1 MNNEVISNERISNVV
16 YNEINDIEYIK
27 KEEYKEKLLEHI
39 NEQIIYLRDKLQ
51 LVSLKYDDIR
61 KMFNNFSIIILVL
74 SSLLTLIDAFTLL
87 ISQYLEKKTENTE
100 DMLLIINI
108 VSLFFGTLMTI
119 FTSII
124 RFKNY
129 RENMEKLKEIQEKL
143 IQLKAHYA
151 KEEGILK
158 LMKGNDDETFA
169 IIQERLEEYNEK
181 LNEINIISFVS
192 NSQLLKYE
200 KYISK
205 FKLQFQEIKK
215 NELEKIN
222 NINK

>member
-61 KMFNNFSIIILVL
+61 KMFNNFSIVILVL

-108 VSLFFGTLMTI
+108 VSLFLGTLMTI

-158 LMKGNDDETFA
+158 LMKGNDDETFI

-181 LNEINIISFVS
+181 MNEINIVSFVT

-205 FKLQFQEIKK
+205 FKLKLQEIKR
-215 NELEKIN
+215 NELKKIN
-222 NINK
+222 EYDE

>member
-1 MNNEVISNERISNVV
+1 MDNERILNEV
-16 YNEINDIEYIK
+16 YNEISDTEYIQN
-27 KEEYKEKLLEHI
+27 EEYKEKLLEHI

-61 KMFNNFSIIILVL
+61 KMFNNFSIVILVL

-87 ISQYLEKKTENTE
+87 ISNYLEKKTENTE

-108 VSLFFGTLMTI
+108 TSLFLGTLMTI

-158 LMKGNDDETFA
+158 LMKGNDEETFI

-181 LNEINIISFVS
+181 LNEINIVSFVS

-200 KYISK
+200 KYISN
-205 FKLQFQEIKK
+205 FKLKFQEIKK
-215 NELEKIN
+215 NELKKIN
-222 NINK
+222 DINM